1 MSLIETRECDSI
13 TAIGR
18 SSEERFSVA
27 RNILHQLDT
36 NVVVAQTS
44 PQKLN
49 ICRSLRINQDQLIVT
64 HMHRRNA
71 GHGMTDRQARADAYA
86 ACVHLDEFVSYDLW
100 CDERHESSHALG
112 EGAIHIND
120 MRRLWRADIRSS
132 FHVVNFYITQA
143 ALDEVSAEY
152 GCSGTM
158 ELRCP
163 MSNAFVDNV
172 VKNMA
177 LALLP
182 AIAHPDEASK
192 LFLEYAAR
200 AVTVHLANTYGSLR
214 FQPTS
219 GRGGGLAPWQ
229 ERRAKDLLCANLSG
243 NLGLVDLADACRLSV
258 SHFSQ
263 AFKQTV
269 GCPPHRWL
277 IGQRVE
283 RAKRLLLNTDQSLSE
298 MALALGFS
306 DQSHFTR
313 VFSRWVSTS
322 PAAWRRAQER

>member
-1 MSLIETRECDSI
+1 MSLIETREGDGI

-18 SSEERFSVA
+18 STEGRFRAA
-27 RNILHQLDT
+27 RDTLHQLDT
-36 NVVVAQTS
+36 SVVVAQTS
-44 PQKLN
+44 PQRLN
-49 ICRSLRINQDQLIVT
+49 LCRSLRINQDELIVI

-71 GHGMTDRQARADAYA
+71 GHGMTEPHARAEAYA
-86 ACVHLDEFVSYDLW
+86 ACVHLEEFVSYDLW
-100 CDERHESSHALG
+100 CDERHESSQALG

-132 FHVVNFYITQA
+132 FHVVNFYITQS
-143 ALDEVSAEY
+143 ALDEVSEEY

-172 VKNMA
+172 VKNLA

-182 AIAHPDEASK
+182 AIAHPDEANK
-192 LFLEYAAR
+192 LFLECAAR

-214 FQPTS
+214 CQLAG

-229 ERRAKDLLCANLSG
+229 ERRAKELLRANLSG
-243 NLGLVDLADACRLSV
+243 SLGLIDLADACRLSA

-283 RAKRLLLNTDQSLSE
+283 QAKRLMLNTDQSLSE
-298 MALALGFS
+298 IALGLGFS

-313 VFSRWVSTS
+313 VFSRWVRTS
-322 PAAWRRAQER
+322 PAAWRRAQES